1 MKSVL
6 YIFLLSGLLLSS
18 CGEYEKLLKSSD
30 YELKKT
36 KAKEYYDDAQYVKA
50 TELLSQIIPR
60 FRASAEAEELNWM
73 NAMSYYGMK
82 DYMMAGSYFKQFLE
96 QFPFGVHAEEAYYL
110 ASYCD
115 YKLSPRP
122 ELDQQYTLS
131 SIEGFKLFLNRYPD
145 SERAAEA
152 KTLITELE
160 EKLVEKSYM
169 SARLY
174 YDMKNYKS
182 AITALENSLKEYAN
196 TKYREEMMFLKL
208 NSLFMYAE
216 RSFPAKQRE
225 RFQDTLDNYYSFMEE
240 FPKSQFSKEVNNI
253 FEKTTSFLKT
263 GKSSTEA
270 NSSGVKVGNN

>member
-6 YIFLLSGLLLSS
+6 YIILLAGLLLSS
-18 CGEYEKLLKSSD
+18 CGEYEKLLKSTD
-30 YELKKT
+30 YELKMS
-36 KAKEYYDDAQYVKA
+36 KAKEYYNDGQYVKT

-60 FRASAEAEELNWM
+60 YRASSEAEELNWM

-82 DYMMAGSYFKQFLE
+82 DYMMAGSYFKQFIE

-110 ASYCD
+110 AAYCD

-131 SIEGFKLFLNRYPD
+131 AIEGLRLFMNRYPG
-145 SERAAEA
+145 SSNVPEA
-152 KTLITELE
+152 KIIITELE
-160 EKLVEKSYM
+160 EKLVEKSYT

-174 YDMKNYKS
+174 YDMKNYKA
-182 AITALENSLKEYAN
+182 AITALENSLKEYSN

-208 NSLFMYAE
+208 NSLYEYAE
-216 RSFPAKQRE
+216 RSYPARQRE

-253 FEKTTSFLKT
+253 FEKTSIFLKT
-263 GKSSTEA
+263 GKISTEA
-270 NSSGVKVGNN
+270 SNAGVNVGNN